1 MRAGNR
7 GSNLLC
13 RAAERKRKLLPLS
26 VLVLMGVLLALL
38 VKRSGQPLSV
48 NTILAY
54 TPENEALAAAI
65 LLAFFALKSL
75 TVVFPLSVLYLAS
88 GVLFEAPRAVLVS
101 TLGLAIALT
110 IPYSFGRCAGR
121 QTVRRL
127 RRTYPKAAKIAAY
140 QERDPF
146 FACFI
151 TRIVG
156 FLPGDVVSLYFGAC
170 GVAYPVY
177 LTAGVTGSLLSVLTT
192 TLLGE
197 KLSDPFSK
205 AFALVLL
212 CRVLVSAGAIATHRA
227 LQKRS

>member
-7 GSNLLC
+7 GSNLPC

-38 VKRSGQPLSV
+38 IKKSGQPLSV

-88 GVLFEAPRAVLVS
+88 GVLFEAPRSVLVS

-110 IPYSFGRCAGR
+110 IPYGFGRCAGR

-212 CRVLVSAGAIATHRA
+212 CRVLVSAGAITTHRA

>member
-1 MRAGNR
+1 MRVGNR
-7 GSNLLC
+7 ESNLLC

-38 VKRSGQPLSV
+38 IKRSGQPLSV

-88 GVLFEAPRAVLVS
+88 GVLFDTPRSVLVS

-110 IPYSFGRCAGR
+110 IPYGFGRCAGR

-170 GVAYPVY
+170 GVPYPLY